1 MVMSM
6 ATTQKVTV
14 TLPLDQ
20 LAAVRALVAE
30 GQAESISGFVTTAV
44 SLALE
49 DRIAFEEL
57 VEAGLQKTGGPM
69 TDAERR
75 WADDILRGTAGRS

>member
-6 ATTQKVTV
+6 AMTQKVTV

-20 LAAVRALVAE
+20 IAAVRALVAE
-30 GQAESISGFVTTAV
+30 GQVESISGFVTSAV
-44 SLALE
+44 SLALD
-49 DRIAFEEL
+49 DRLAFEDL

-69 TDAERR
+69 TDAERQ
-75 WADDILRGTAGRS
+75 WADDILRGTTGRS